1 MHLFILKKNAAAM
14 QAMTGEDIQEMSIVA
29 MPGWY
34 RGQDQGQEV
43 RIEIRIWDNIKRC
56 KFASS
61 RT

>member
-14 QAMTGEDIQEMSIVA
+14 QAMTGEDIQEMSIEA

-43 RIEIRIWDNIKRC
+43 RIEIRTWDNIKRC
-56 KFASS
+56 KIASR